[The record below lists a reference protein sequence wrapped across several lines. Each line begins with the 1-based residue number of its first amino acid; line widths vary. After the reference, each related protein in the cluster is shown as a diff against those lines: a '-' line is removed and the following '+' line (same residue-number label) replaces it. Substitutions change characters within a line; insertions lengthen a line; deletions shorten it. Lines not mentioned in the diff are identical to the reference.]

1 MRRPAQAFAL
11 AIALALGAGAVVA
24 RLATADVFERVVSD
38 EDRYYLPPPLWLRL
52 FSLGYNEAVA
62 DVLWITTIVHFGGKQ
77 EQWHAERTAALSSGR
92 AAESAV
98 NHTVNYV
105 SAVTE
110 LDPRFRAAYRH
121 GARLTLYHEGRIR
134 RHTVRQAIEVLERGL
149 EQFPD
154 DGELAFNLGFMHY
167 YELEPFFRDE
177 KEKRRHRRIGARLIR
192 RAALLPDAPPYTG
205 LFASTLLRREGLEEL
220 VVEHLRA
227 MLVRETSPSIRASLE
242 AQLRRELGEA
252 ARRDIERS
260 RRLHARWREE
270 MPYVSF
276 DLYLLLHRP
285 ESESV
290 AAVLDPLHLVNLL
303 LGIENRS
310 SGEPHDETG
319 PP

>member
-1 MRRPAQAFAL
+1 ML
-11 AIALALGAGAVVA
+11 AIALALGAGAVFA
-24 RLATADVFERVVSD
+24 RFATAEIFERVVSD
-38 EDRYYLPPPLWLRL
+38 EDRYYLPPPIWLRL

-77 EQWHAERTAALSSGR
+77 EQWHAERAAALSSGR
-92 AAESAV
+92 AAESED
-98 NHTVNYV
+98 NYTVSYV
-105 SAVTE
+105 KAVTD

-121 GARLTLYHEGRIR
+121 GARLTLYHEGRISR
-134 RHTVRQAIEVLERGL
+134 RTVEQAIDLLERGL

-167 YELEPFFRDE
+167 YELEPFTRDE
-177 KEKRRHRRIGARLIR
+177 KEKRRHRRIGAHLIR
-192 RAALLPDAPPYTG
+192 RAALLPEAPPYTG

-220 VVEHLRA
+220 VVEHLKA

-276 DLYLLLHRP
+276 DLYLLLRRP
-285 ESESV
+285 GAEGVE
-290 AAVLDPLHLVNLL
+290 AVLDPLYLVNRL
-303 LGIENRS
+303 LGIENRP
-310 SGEPHDETG
+310 GGGPNQETEP
-319 PP
+319 P